1 MFENCLTVCIDKKS
15 SGLNSVQLTMDV
27 DFNDVRPLT
36 NFEVYD
42 FVKKRMESRAKVR
55 AQQTILYTGM
65 KYFNEKSS
73 CTVQTPDAIQSF
85 IASMRHFN
93 LKKSELLAL
102 INNCPTTQVEL
113 SVMISD
119 LDTRFTLPQ
128 IEEIITAISSA
139 FPKGTE
145 RASQI
150 NSLGLPEEHTE

>member
-1 MFENCLTVCIDKKS
+1 
-15 SGLNSVQLTMDV
+15 MDV

-42 FVKKRMESRAKVR
+42 FVKKRMESKAKVR

-113 SVMISD
+113 SVVISLLNHTALRKIMISD

>member
-1 MFENCLTVCIDKKS
+1 
-15 SGLNSVQLTMDV
+15 MDIG
-27 DFNDVRPLT
+27 FNDIRPLT

-42 FVKKRMESRAKVR
+42 FMKKRMESKDKVR

-85 IASMRHFN
+85 ITSVKHFN
-93 LKKSELLAL
+93 LKKPELLAL
-102 INNCPTTQVEL
+102 INNCPSTQVEL

-119 LDTRFTLPQ
+119 LDTRFTPPQ
-128 IEEIITAISSA
+128 IEKIIEAVSSA
-139 FPKGTE
+139 FPNGIE

-150 NSLGLPEEHTE
+150 NSLGLPEEHAE

>member
-1 MFENCLTVCIDKKS
+1 MDIDS
-15 SGLNSVQLTMDV
+15 
-27 DFNDVRPLT
+27 NDVRPLT

-42 FVKKRMESRAKVR
+42 FMRKRMESKDKVR

-65 KYFNEKSS
+65 KYFNEKSP
-73 CTVQTPDAIQSF
+73 CTVQTPDSIQSF
-85 IASMRHFN
+85 IASMGQFN

-119 LDTRFTLPQ
+119 LDSRFTTPQ
-128 IEEIITAISSA
+128 IEEIIIAVSSI
-139 FPKGTE
+139 FPKGIE

-150 NSLGLPEEHTE
+150 NSLGLPEEHAE